1 MSLYAIENIGD
12 AYEAT
17 RAFLFPFSLR
27 RWLKLALVVFFVG
40 GASLGSGFQGGFEF
54 DTPVNQPIGPDVGP
68 AAGPGGGVADGAAIG
83 QFLPLIIGLAA
94 LALLIVLAFAVV
106 GSVMEFV
113 LVASLREETVTI
125 RRFVGRYWRKGLR
138 LLGFRVGLWLLT
150 AALVA
155 VPVAAV
161 AVVFVGPDTRIGGA
175 AIALA
180 LLVPFALLVALVA
193 ALAYGFTTVFAVPIM
208 LLEDR
213 GVLSA
218 WRRLWPTLRGQWKE
232 YLAYVVLEALL
243 SIAVGVAVGVLTA
256 LALVGLAIPF
266 GALGALTVVAGGGM
280 ASLSPV
286 AIALLAVGALV
297 FAILAIVLTALVQ
310 VPVLTYFRYYALFVL
325 GDTDESLD
333 LVPERRRRVRET
345 RDDTSSTDGRPTA

>member
-155 VPVAAV
+155 IPVAV
-161 AVVFVGPDTRIGGA
+161 IAVVFAGPNAGVGA
-175 AIALA
+175 AILFA
-180 LLVPFALLVALVA
+180 LLVSFALLVALVA
-193 ALAYGFTTVFAVPIM
+193 ALAYGFTTVLVVPIM

-218 WRRLWPTLRGQWKE
+218 WRRLWPTLRGQWKQ
-232 YLAYVVLEALL
+232 YLAYVVLELLL

-256 LALVGLAIPF
+256 LALVGLAVPF

-297 FAILAIVLTALVQ
+297 FAVLAIVLTALVQ

-333 LVPERRRRVRET
+333 LVSERRRRVRET
-345 RDDTSSTDGRPTA
+345 RDDSSSTDGRPAA